1 MNIFESAHEFV
12 TLDNRRFRNS
22 NACTAVGL
30 QNKFEVQLP
39 AKLIVGKT
47 VLDLGSCLGAAGHWA
62 LTNQASH
69 YTGVELQDYYVDT
82 SKQLLSNLYS
92 SEKFSIV
99 QANVD
104 TFLDNCIANSVTYDY
119 VLAGGLLHG
128 FFNTIEILK
137 KISLVSNNVVV
148 IDTINLRDTKPNSG
162 FIFFKNTSMIRAG
175 IDIQDS
181 YNELSANIN
190 LSALD
195 MVMSVNGY
203 QRNEDKLVPK
213 HHGGIDP
220 YNDIVQL
227 EDGSFGT
234 WRYIVRYTK
243 TDIKRSTLESVI
255 LNNDTTSTMS
265 FNNIPTWT
273 FDKSVAERFRNEAL
287 AHIPDYQRVINLC
300 VSIAKQ
306 ELNPTDK
313 IIDVGSALGNTIA
326 SFDSAGF
333 INVIG
338 VESST
343 DMIAK
348 SKFSDRIIH
357 SDTFPNQLFKMVLIN
372 WTLHFIKNK
381 TDYLDAVYNCL
392 DDNGIL
398 VLTDKTIQSDTIKNL
413 YYQFKRNNG
422 VDQAYID
429 AKEKQLVGVMHLETV
444 EWYMSTLQSKFS
456 KVEIINSSLGFV
468 SFLCKK

>member
-22 NACTAVGL
+22 NICTAVGL

-39 AKLIVGKT
+39 ADLIAGKT

-62 LTNQASH
+62 LSNHAKH

-82 SKQLLSNLYS
+82 SQQLLSNLYS
-92 SEKFSIV
+92 LEKFSIV
-99 QANVD
+99 QDNID
-104 TFLDNCIANSVTYDY
+104 TFLDNCITNSITYDY
-119 VLAGGLLHG
+119 VLAGGILHG
-128 FFNTIEILK
+128 FFNTIELLK
-137 KISLVSNNVVV
+137 KISLVSNNTVV

-175 IDIQDS
+175 VDVQDS
-181 YNELSANIN
+181 YNALSANIN

-220 YNDIVQL
+220 YSDIVQL

-243 TDIKRSTLESVI
+243 TSTKKPTLESVI
-255 LNNDTTSTMS
+255 LNNDTTSTLS

-273 FDKSVAERFRNEAL
+273 FDKSIAERFQNEAL
-287 AHIPDYQRVINLC
+287 AHIPDYQRVIDLC
-300 VSIAKQ
+300 VSVANQ
-306 ELNPTDK
+306 ELNSADK

-326 SFDSAGF
+326 AFDSAGF
-333 INVIG
+333 TNIIG

-348 SKFSDRIIH
+348 SKFADRVIH
-357 SDTFPNQLFKMVLIN
+357 SDTFPNQTFKMVLIN

-381 TDYLDAVYNCL
+381 TDYLTTVHNCL
-392 DDNGIL
+392 EDNGIL
-398 VLTDKTIQSDTIKNL
+398 ILTDKTAQSDVVKNL

-422 VDQAYID
+422 VDQAYIEY
-429 AKEKQLVGVMHLETV
+429 KEKQLAGYMHLESAN
-444 EWYMSTLQSKFS
+444 WYMTYLPTLFS
-456 KVEIINSSLGFV
+456 SVEILNSNLGFIT
-468 SFLCKK
+468 FLCRK